1 MRLVKSS
8 SAIKRNNSDLCK
20 VTEYHIGDKEIDFA
34 IVELSG
40 RYPDV
45 GLVTNQVSKEIVY
58 IQQGQGKIV
67 VDGVEWGLEA
77 GDAVLVDAEEKFF
90 WEGNMVLHIVCTPP
104 FTVEQH
110 MHLAA

>member
-40 RYPDV
+40 RYLIKTTSFQV
-45 GLVTNQVSKEIVY
+45 LLVRCALN
-58 IQQGQGKIV
+58 
-67 VDGVEWGLEA
+67 L
-77 GDAVLVDAEEKFF
+77 
-90 WEGNMVLHIVCTPP
+90 
-104 FTVEQH
+104 
-110 MHLAA
+110 